1 MVYICTLRS
10 YDIHHLSWC
19 PRNELK
25 KQEMAEALH
34 REVEELKGVLDA
46 GFAFMEASKVCV
58 CVDGCVGVGVGMGVW
73 V

>member
-1 MVYICTLRS
+1 
-10 YDIHHLSWC
+10 
-19 PRNELK
+19 
-25 KQEMAEALH
+25 MAEALH

-46 GFAFMEASKVCV
+46 GFAFMEASKVWMCV